1 MALNN
6 DSPLALSAAL
16 TARTQQLCLGLED
29 GAADLLELVTPTTA
43 ELLHWWFGQDMV
55 DARGGAAGGLNFHAG
70 QKQAILNAIVAHE
83 VLGASSLQD
92 LYEQAAPDALLV
104 GTRLAEVS
112 QHKHAHPK
120 YCFKMATGTGKTWVL
135 QALLIWQLLNK
146 NAALAEGLDNPRFTR
161 HFMVVAP
168 GLIVYERLLDAF
180 CGRLIAGSASGE
192 RDFSQSDVKKFADLF
207 IPEAHREAVFA
218 FVRGNVCAKHEI
230 GLKATGNGMI
240 AITNW
245 HLLAEGDA
253 AADADGDDVA
263 DVQALGADLPAHE
276 VAAAVL
282 PLAPGRATGNSLEV
296 LDRRYARGN
305 VLEYLA
311 ALPELM
317 VFNDEAHHIH
327 DFKREGEVT
336 EVEWQKSL
344 SRIAAPKGRRFVQVD
359 FSATPYND
367 VGSGKNKK
375 KLYFPH
381 IVVDFDLK
389 SAMRAGLVKSLV
401 LDRRKEIG
409 ALPLDF
415 KAERDERGN
424 PALSEGQRVML
435 RAGLHKLRK
444 LEKDFATLDP
454 TRHPKMLVV
463 CEDTTVSP
471 LVAQFLTQQEGLH
484 ADEVMTIDSG
494 KKAELGEKDWAPVRE
509 RLFNVDRHATPRVI
523 VSVLMLREGF
533 DVNNICVIVPLR
545 SSQAQILLEQ
555 TIGRG
560 LRLMWRDAEYHDLK
574 RENRERI
581 ATGQEPGSLLD
592 VLSIVEHPAFQS
604 FYDDLLTEGLVGTTG
619 EDMDSAS
626 STGDVM
632 VAELREGF
640 EPFDFGIPFILREA
654 DEEHHHT
661 ALDITALP
669 AFTAMPLPQLAALLG
684 QGDTF
689 ISQDLQSATL
699 FGDYRVDGAVMN
711 VAGYNDYLARLTRRI
726 SQALSEPL
734 PKGNK
739 IATHVA
745 KPYLQVHTADLT
757 GWLDDYIWTRLFQT
771 DFNPLGQSHG
781 TENWR
786 LLLLQPVVEHIT
798 KVFALALLEA
808 EDTHTTGQSEV
819 HARLL
824 SETPRL
830 MVREAHSVEVG
841 KCIYTRL
848 GWPARNG
855 GLEKAFIHWAQA
867 DSQVLAFCKIS
878 ETRHPFARLRYV
890 KEDGLPAFYSPDF
903 LVRTGDAIYLVETKA
918 QQQAIH
924 PNVQRKLKAAVAWCE
939 RINALEP
946 QHRQGLPWHY
956 VLLGEDAVRQ
966 WQAKGSRL
974 AELLAFA
981 RLRPAARAD
990 LQEQLI

>member
-112 QHKHAHPK
+112 QPKHAHPK

-344 SRIAAPKGRRFVQVD
+344 SRIAAPKGGVLCRWIFRPRRTTTW
-359 FSATPYND
+359 AAAKTR
-367 VGSGKNKK
+367 KNST
-375 KLYFPH
+375 FRT
-381 IVVDFDLK
+381 
-389 SAMRAGLVKSLV
+389 SWW
-401 LDRRKEIG
+401 
-409 ALPLDF
+409 
-415 KAERDERGN
+415 
-424 PALSEGQRVML
+424 
-435 RAGLHKLRK
+435 
-444 LEKDFATLDP
+444 TL
-454 TRHPKMLVV
+454 T
-463 CEDTTVSP
+463 
-471 LVAQFLTQQEGLH
+471 
-484 ADEVMTIDSG
+484 
-494 KKAELGEKDWAPVRE
+494 
-509 RLFNVDRHATPRVI
+509 
-523 VSVLMLREGF
+523 
-533 DVNNICVIVPLR
+533 
-545 SSQAQILLEQ
+545 
-555 TIGRG
+555 
-560 LRLMWRDAEYHDLK
+560 
-574 RENRERI
+574 
-581 ATGQEPGSLLD
+581 
-592 VLSIVEHPAFQS
+592 
-604 FYDDLLTEGLVGTTG
+604 
-619 EDMDSAS
+619 
-626 STGDVM
+626 
-632 VAELREGF
+632 
-640 EPFDFGIPFILREA
+640 
-654 DEEHHHT
+654 
-661 ALDITALP
+661 
-669 AFTAMPLPQLAALLG
+669 
-684 QGDTF
+684 
-689 ISQDLQSATL
+689 
-699 FGDYRVDGAVMN
+699 
-711 VAGYNDYLARLTRRI
+711 
-726 SQALSEPL
+726 
-734 PKGNK
+734 
-739 IATHVA
+739 
-745 KPYLQVHTADLT
+745 
-757 GWLDDYIWTRLFQT
+757 
-771 DFNPLGQSHG
+771 
-781 TENWR
+781 
-786 LLLLQPVVEHIT
+786 
-798 KVFALALLEA
+798 
-808 EDTHTTGQSEV
+808 
-819 HARLL
+819 
-824 SETPRL
+824 
-830 MVREAHSVEVG
+830 
-841 KCIYTRL
+841 
-848 GWPARNG
+848 
-855 GLEKAFIHWAQA
+855 
-867 DSQVLAFCKIS
+867 
-878 ETRHPFARLRYV
+878 
-890 KEDGLPAFYSPDF
+890 
-903 LVRTGDAIYLVETKA
+903 
-918 QQQAIH
+918 
-924 PNVQRKLKAAVAWCE
+924 
-939 RINALEP
+939 
-946 QHRQGLPWHY
+946 
-956 VLLGEDAVRQ
+956 
-966 WQAKGSRL
+966 
-974 AELLAFA
+974 
-981 RLRPAARAD
+981 
-990 LQEQLI
+990 